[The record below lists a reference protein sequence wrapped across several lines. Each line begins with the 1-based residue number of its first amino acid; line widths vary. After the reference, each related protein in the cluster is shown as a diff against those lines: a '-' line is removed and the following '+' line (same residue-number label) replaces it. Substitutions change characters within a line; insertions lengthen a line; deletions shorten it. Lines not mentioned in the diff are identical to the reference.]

1 MGRAILIIG
10 AAALAVGVIVYS
22 LIECARTD
30 SVAMRGL
37 RKGGW
42 IAVILLL
49 PLVGALLWLFLGRP
63 RAAQETGGPARAKGP
78 DDDPQFLRNLE
89 ERRRQ
94 QQQAEKLRRW
104 EEELRRKGGPA
115 AGDGSAPPPGGRSPA
130 PVRRRTGAA
139 PRPRTPGTPGTG
151 PAAPGT
157 AGTGTPTAA
166 RAARRAATDPAP
178 QRHTVPAPGTVAAPR
193 PSPPRDTAPRE
204 TPRRRRDPVL
214 HARAAR
220 GPVVVR
226 GSRGRG
232 GSCVPRAGQR
242 PE

>member
-130 PVRRRTGAA
+130 PGAPA
-139 PRPRTPGTPGTG
+139 DGGGSSAADPRDSGDGTG
-151 PAAPGT
+151 GAGHGGDRDADGRPG
-157 AGTGTPTAA
+157 
-166 RAARRAATDPAP
+166 R
-178 QRHTVPAPGTVAAPR
+178 
-193 PSPPRDTAPRE
+193 PPR
-204 TPRRRRDPVL
+204 RD
-214 HARAAR
+214 
-220 GPVVVR
+220 
-226 GSRGRG
+226 
-232 GSCVPRAGQR
+232 
-242 PE
+242 